1 MKRLLF
7 IELQKTWKN
16 KASRVLTIMYFG
28 LLSLIAMV
36 ASIKFDI
43 GPFKFHLAEMGIFNF
58 PFIWHLNTFIAVFV
72 KGFFAVIIVSMMANE
87 YSYGTLK
94 QNLIDGMSKKE
105 FILSKFVT
113 VVAFS

>member
-1 MKRLLF
+1 MKRLLL

-58 PFIWHLNTFIAVFV
+58 PFIWHFNSFIAVFA
-72 KGFFAVIIVSMMANE
+72 KIF
-87 YSYGTLK
+87 L
-94 QNLIDGMSKKE
+94 L
-105 FILSKFVT
+105 
-113 VVAFS
+113 